1 MPATKTK
8 PKMSIRQRNIY
19 LYLTVA
25 FFLALIAIFVFDGYM
40 GIYDTVT
47 ITTAEREDIVEPEF
61 WLRSDDQH
69 GYYYTWAEEGQTVN
83 FHYELENR
91 CLRNYV
97 AEVEV
102 AVWFSDSRQNTLVS
116 DALVVRSFDSA
127 EWDWSLK
134 TAALRPVEIPE
145 TQDFELSV
153 IIKRN
158 DVELRTIVHVASLE
172 SKY

>member
-8 PKMSIRQRNIY
+8 PKMSLRQRNIY

-40 GIYDTVT
+40 GIYDNIT
-47 ITTAEREDIVEPEF
+47 ITTAEREDTVEPEF
-61 WLRSDDQH
+61 WLRGDNQDI
-69 GYYYTWAEEGQTVN
+69 YYYTWAEEGQTVN
-83 FHYELENR
+83 FHYKLENR

-102 AVWFSDSRQNTLVS
+102 AVWLSESKQNTLVS

-127 EWDWSLK
+127 EWDWSLA
-134 TAALRPVEIPE
+134 TAALFAPP
-145 TQDFELSV
+145 TSP
-153 IIKRN
+153 KP
-158 DVELRTIVHVASLE
+158 RTS
-172 SKY
+172 SSR